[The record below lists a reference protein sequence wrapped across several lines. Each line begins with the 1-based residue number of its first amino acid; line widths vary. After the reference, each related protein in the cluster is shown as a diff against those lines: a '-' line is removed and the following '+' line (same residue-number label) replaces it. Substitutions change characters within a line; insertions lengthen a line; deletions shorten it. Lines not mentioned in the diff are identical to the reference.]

1 MQALNRLLFEERDA
15 RDLAAMRITLGL
27 LLVVWWAMLW
37 PDLGQ
42 LFTEAGP
49 VDVRLLEESWSRF
62 RFGPFDGFSE
72 GQLQAVHV
80 LGFGVVLAYL
90 VGWKTRVMN
99 VLVVFLLAAYWHRS
113 PWAVNGGDRLL
124 RIFAFYMCFAPS
136 GRMWSLDA
144 WLAGTRS
151 ATAPVFAI
159 RLIQLQAIV
168 MYTYTGIAKMSGHT
182 WHQGTA
188 LYYSLADVG
197 YARFPAITDQLLSYT
212 WFRAFLMPSTW
223 IALVWELFFGPL
235 VIYKKTRNATLIIGL
250 VVHAGIFAGLVVGIF
265 SWISVWSY
273 LAFLPAGWAGRL
285 AERVVGAPDGPV
297 PADADG
303 TPALEPSEDPA

>member
-1 MQALNRLLFEERDA
+1 MQALIDFLFEERDA
-15 RDLAAMRITLGL
+15 RDLAAMRIALGL
-27 LLVVWWAMLW
+27 LLVVWWVMLW
-37 PDLGQ
+37 PDLGV

-49 VDVRLLEESWSRF
+49 VDVRLLEEKWSRY

-136 GRMWSLDA
+136 GRAWSVDA
-144 WLAGTRS
+144 WQAGLKD
-151 ATAPVFAI
+151 ATAPVFAL
-159 RLIQLQAIV
+159 RLVQLQAIV
-168 MYTYTGIAKMSGHT
+168 MYTYTGIAKLPGHT
-182 WHQGTA
+182 WRDGTA
-188 LYYSLADVG
+188 LYYSLADLG
-197 YARFPAITDQLLSYT
+197 YARFPALTDPLLGQA
-212 WFRAFLMPSTW
+212 WFRALLMPATW
-223 IALVWELFFGPL
+223 IAMVWELFFGPL
-235 VIYKKTRNATLIIGL
+235 VLWSRTRYAALVVGL
-250 VVHAGIFAGLVVGIF
+250 VVHAGIFLGLVVGIF

-285 AERVVGAPDGPV
+285 ADRVLARRSPESAPAP
-297 PADADG
+297 
-303 TPALEPSEDPA
+303 